1 VFGVFLASRRNPSK
15 KILQRAQSFASGDP
29 ANEPFD
35 PIIKKKKIQNE
46 ISDLVSQNQVI
57 GEKLLK
63 IEDLTGRQKS
73 LLQHQ
78 KEKIFAQKSRLEKEH
93 RLCLEGDMEF
103 ELAKGLLQ
111 DQIKKRGQNQ
121 LCLLEEKS
129 ALEKRLKE
137 IAEEADHQE
146 LLNKKR
152 ATIKAEK
159 NELVRDKTRT
169 QRHCAKLTNQ
179 IAQLKT
185 QFREI
190 MASRNKDQVE
200 EQKQPQRADSVR
212 SLSRSLVEHLEDV
225 ELSEEEHYV
234 KPPSLHEAWGLDITD
249 EEDNRNWI

>member
-1 VFGVFLASRRNPSK
+1 
-15 KILQRAQSFASGDP
+15 
-29 ANEPFD
+29 
-35 PIIKKKKIQNE
+35 
-46 ISDLVSQNQVI
+46 LVSQNLVI

-63 IEDLTGRQKS
+63 IEDLAERQKS
-73 LLQHQ
+73 LLQQQ

-93 RLCLEGDMEF
+93 QLCLEGDMEF

-111 DQIKKRGQNQ
+111 DRIKKRGQNQ
-121 LCLLEEKS
+121 LCFLEEKS

-137 IAEEADHQE
+137 IAEEADHQGQTKDISLHLTSFIQTEE

-152 ATIKAEK
+152 ATIKAEN

-169 QRHCAKLTNQ
+169 QRQCAKLTNQ

-190 MASRNKDQVE
+190 MASRNKDQQVE

-225 ELSEEEHYV
+225 ELSEEHYV